1 MRRNGTQATERL
13 SEAASVFVLLPGFL
27 YFFMPVFITI
37 IQVHLNAKKLHQNV
51 ILYSM
56 HIQKLLK
63 LANMV

>member
-13 SEAASVFVLLPGFL
+13 SEAASVFVLFPGFL
-27 YFFMPVFITI
+27 YFFMPVIITI
-37 IQVHLNAKKLHQNV
+37 IQVHLNTKKLHQNV

-63 LANMV
+63 LANIV